1 MEQSQNNKDS
11 SNLSLPFRC
20 ERTPLEGTGGK
31 NFFKRA
37 GRWINDRSGFSEM
50 VKPLLDHP
58 VPPGSKWAYVFG
70 SATLFCFILQVATG
84 VGLALLYQP
93 SSNQAFQSLQYIT
106 YQATMGRTLR
116 GIHYF
121 GASGMIVM
129 VGLHMMRT
137 YITAAYKFPREMS
150 WVSGVILLLLT
161 ISMGFT
167 GQLLRWDNNGVW
179 SAVVAAEQMGRI
191 PLIGKSI
198 ARLLLGGDTLGG
210 QSLSRFFSFHVF
222 LFPALIFIFLAF
234 HLWLVMRN
242 GISEPP
248 QAGRLIDPKTYR
260 QWYHNMLR
268 NSGVPFWPYA
278 AWRDA
283 LFGSITIIAIVV
295 LAVLLGPPA
304 LTKPPDPSIVIATPR
319 PDWYLLWIYA
329 LFALMPHKIES
340 YAMFFGPLLILFLLF
355 ALPFISNKGERSP
368 IKRPWSIVGSAFVVV
383 IVIALLSV
391 GNRAAWSPHFN
402 AKAPNIS
409 SIPKTD
415 TLASAGVVLFQQ
427 KACVYCHKINGDGGN
442 VGPDLSHVAN
452 RLNEQEITIRI
463 VNGASNMPAYGG
475 SLSHDELNKLIAF
488 LKTRK

>member
-1 MEQSQNNKDS
+1 MK
-11 SNLSLPFRC
+11 R
-20 ERTPLEGTGGK
+20 
-31 NFFKRA
+31 FFKKA
-37 GRWINDRSGFSEM
+37 GRWINDRSGFSQM
-50 VKPLLDHP
+50 LKPLLDHP
-58 VPPGSKWAYVFG
+58 VPPGSKWSYVFG

-84 VGLALLYQP
+84 IGLALLYQP
-93 SSNQAFQSLQYIT
+93 SSDKAFQSLQYIT
-106 YQATMGRTLR
+106 YKATMGKTLR

-121 GASGMIVM
+121 GATGMIVM

-161 ISMGFT
+161 VSMGFT

-179 SAVVAAEQMGRI
+179 SAVVAAEQLGRI

-210 QSLSRFFSFHVF
+210 QSLSRFFSYHVF
-222 LFPALIFIFLAF
+222 LFPALIFVFVAF

-268 NSGVPFWPYA
+268 QNGVPFWPYA

-283 LFGSITIIAIVV
+283 LFGSVTILAIVV
-295 LAVLLGPPA
+295 AAVLFGPPA
-304 LTKPPDPSIVIATPR
+304 LTKPPDPSIVFATPR

-329 LFALMPHKIES
+329 LFALMPAQIES
-340 YAMFFGPLLILFLLF
+340 YAMFLGPLLIFFLLF
-355 ALPFISNKGERSP
+355 ALPFFSNKGERSP
-368 IKRPWSIVGSAFVVV
+368 IKRPWSIVGSAFVVIV
-383 IVIALLSV
+383 IVSLLVV
-391 GNRAAWSPHFN
+391 GNRAAWSPAFQTKSL
-402 AKAPNIS
+402 AKIS
-409 SIPKTD
+409 LPPTD
-415 TLASAGVVLFQQ
+415 TLAASGKNLFQE
-427 KACVYCHKINGDGGN
+427 KACLYCHSINNQGGK
-442 VGPDLSHVAN
+442 VGPDLTHVAN
-452 RLNEQEITIRI
+452 RLNEQQIIIRI
-463 VNGASNMPAYGG
+463 VNGAKNMPAYGG
-475 SLSHDELNKLIAF
+475 SLSSEELNELVAF